1 MLRPNPPP
9 TPPHNPEPLIVVVFL
24 EKPDPARA
32 THFNVLG
39 GGGRPS
45 PVETRR
51 PSGPKEPRVLL
62 LVNIIIYCVMLFHL
76 KYADQ
81 IPNFRIVEI
90 VENIMRCYN

>member
-1 MLRPNPPP
+1 MRPNPPP
-9 TPPHNPEPLIVVVFL
+9 TPPHNPEPLVVV

-39 GGGRPS
+39 GGGRPP

-62 LVNIIIYCVMLFHL
+62 LVNIIIV
-76 KYADQ
+76 
-81 IPNFRIVEI
+81 
-90 VENIMRCYN
+90 